1 MTFRN
6 LTTALLTSAVLAA
19 SANSAF
25 SANLFANPGFE
36 TPGTSAATVR
46 NIDGSAASSVGGWL
60 TTHPMGS
67 FCSGMCRPIELWSNH
82 YLAPASQG
90 VQIMELNSIQRNM
103 VFQALAMAPGDI
115 LNWSFH
121 HRGRGSATSRD
132 TMEFRIGIPSGL
144 PTGSLP
150 ADAYGFSIA
159 RVGTT
164 NTGATNPPAG
174 SGTINPPV
182 ALANGWVRY
191 SGSYP
196 IPTTAA
202 AGNLNIG
209 FIDTGTP
216 GGNGMGNLV
225 DGVSVE
231 KAREVDPCCPPWN
244 PQTLIDSLQYVGSGS
259 IGAPYTLKLA
269 PSPTTIQSIQ
279 LYLNYIHSVNASL
292 TALQIELQLYDQGNG
307 ANHLPL
313 GNNGTGV
320 GPVSG
325 MGFSANNTSVN
336 YHTSYATTST
346 VYVGTAT
353 PGTSTTPSSYP
364 MQVGKWYLVHTGMWT
379 DTGKFFPDK
388 CANNDAYVRIQA
400 LQGAKMEESGYV
412 LQISNGRKIVKSV
425 PIRSR

>member
-1 MTFRN
+1 MTFRK
-6 LTTALLTSAVLAA
+6 LTTALLAGAVLAA

-25 SANLFANPGFE
+25 SANLIANPGFE

-46 NIDGSAASSVGGWL
+46 NIDGSAASGAGGWL

-67 FCSGMCRPIELWSNH
+67 FCGGQCRPIELWSNH

-103 VFQALAMAPGDI
+103 VFQPLAMAPGDV

-150 ADAYGFSIA
+150 ADAYGFSIV

-191 SGSYP
+191 SGSYQFP
-196 IPTTAA
+196 ATAA

-209 FIDTGTP
+209 FIDTSVS
-216 GGNGMGNLV
+216 GNSGMGNLV

-231 KAREVDPCCPPWN
+231 KSREVDPCCPPWN

-269 PSPTTIQSIQ
+269 PSPATTQSIQ
-279 LYLNYIHSVNASL
+279 LYLNYIHSINASL
-292 TALQIELQLYDQGNG
+292 TALQIEFQLYDQGNG
-307 ANHLPL
+307 ANPLPP
-313 GNNGTGV
+313 GNNGAGV

-325 MGFSANNTSVN
+325 MGFSANSTSVN

-379 DTGKFFPDK
+379 DAGKFFPDK
-388 CANNDAYVRIQA
+388 CANNDVYVRIQA
-400 LQGAKMEESGYV
+400 LRGARLTESGYV
-412 LQISNGRKIVKSV
+412 LQIGNGRKIVKSI
-425 PIRSR
+425 PIGSR

>member
-6 LTTALLTSAVLAA
+6 PSTALLTCILLAA
-19 SANSAF
+19 SANPAF

-36 TPGTSAATVR
+36 TPATSAATVR

-60 TTHPMGS
+60 TTHPIGS

-82 YLAPASQG
+82 YIVPASEG

-103 VFQALAMAPGDI
+103 VFQSLAMAPGDV

-121 HRGRGSATSRD
+121 HRGRSSATSRD

-150 ADAYGFSIA
+150 ADAYSFPIV

-191 SGSYP
+191 SGSYQL
-196 IPTTAA
+196 PTTVV

-209 FIDTGTP
+209 FIDTGTS
-216 GGNGMGNLV
+216 GGKDIGNLV
-225 DGVSVE
+225 DGVSLE
-231 KAREVDPCCPPWN
+231 KARVVDPCCPPWN
-244 PQTLIDSLQYVGSGS
+244 PQILIDSLQYVGSGS
-259 IGAPYTLKLA
+259 IGAPYTLKLV
-269 PSPTTIQSIQ
+269 PSSATINSLR
-279 LYLNYIHSVNASL
+279 LYLNYIHSTNAAL
-292 TALQIELQLYDQGNG
+292 TALQIEFQLYDQGNG
-307 ANHLPL
+307 ANPYT
-313 GNNGTGV
+313 NGYNGIGV

-325 MGFSANNTSVN
+325 MGFNANNTVVR
-336 YHTSYATTST
+336 YHTGYANTST

-353 PGTSTTPSSYP
+353 PGTSTSPSSYP
-364 MQVGKWYLVHTGMWT
+364 MQVGKWYFVHTGMWT
-379 DTGKFFPDK
+379 DAGKFFPDK

-400 LQGAKMEESGYV
+400 LRGAKKAENGYV
-412 LQISNGRKIVKSV
+412 MQISNGREIVKSV
-425 PIRSR
+425 PIPSR